1 MYADAGLELLR
12 EALSQDGIWYE
23 DVDPLMSIN
32 ATDGSIC

>member
-1 MYADAGLELLR
+1 MLMPVWNFYG